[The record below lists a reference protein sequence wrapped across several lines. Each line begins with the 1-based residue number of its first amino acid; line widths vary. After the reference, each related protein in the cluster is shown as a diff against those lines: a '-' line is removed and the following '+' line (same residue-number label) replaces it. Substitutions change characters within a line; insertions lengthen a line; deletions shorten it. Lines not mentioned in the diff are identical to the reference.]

1 MAFRSFGLSCGLF
14 GWGLVVPIGLLIP
27 GLSATAVPL
36 SDPNAGQIQIP
47 KVSLPDDVGA
57 AVLRQVANRTGRALY
72 NFRIADSQ
80 PKVWPDGCL
89 GLGKPDMV
97 CAQMLTHGWQ
107 VIATDGQQ
115 SWNYRTNITGSLLT
129 LEPTPVKV
137 APRAGAVPLPPY
149 ALPPRRPIAVGAS
162 RPPLRPVVA
171 SPPGATGISTAPAP
185 ESRQQASAQVQSVNG
200 RVTLVFVNKTNAA
213 ITYQAVDD
221 TNMRSLP
228 GKSTVSLQSL
238 VLPAT
243 VTFRR
248 QDGGLLNATPRPSE
262 QPGQLIVTLDAA
274 LDLSLDRTTL
284 SIESN
289 GAVFLN

>member
-1 MAFRSFGLSCGLF
+1 MVL
-14 GWGLVVPIGLLIP
+14 PIGLLVS
-27 GLSATAVPL
+27 GLSAALGTIGPVAAVPL

-47 KVSLPDDVGA
+47 QVSLPDEIGA
-57 AVLRQVANRTGRALY
+57 AVLRQVANRTGRPLY

-137 APRAGAVPLPPY
+137 APRPRGALPLPP
-149 ALPPRRPIAVGAS
+149 RPLAVGAN
-162 RPPLRPVVA
+162 RPLRPVVA
-171 SPPGATGISTAPAP
+171 APPGATGISTAPAP
-185 ESRQQASAQVQSVNG
+185 ESRQQASAQVQAVNG
-200 RVTLVFVNKTNAA
+200 RVTLVFVNKTNAT

-221 TNMRSLP
+221 MNSRSLP
-228 GKSTVSLQSL
+228 GKSTVSLQRL

-262 QPGQLIVTLDAA
+262 QPGQLVVTLDAA

>member
-1 MAFRSFGLSCGLF
+1 
-14 GWGLVVPIGLLIP
+14 
-27 GLSATAVPL
+27 
-36 SDPNAGQIQIP
+36 
-47 KVSLPDDVGA
+47 
-57 AVLRQVANRTGRALY
+57 VLRQVANSTGRPLY

-80 PKVWPDGCL
+80 PKIWSDGCL

-129 LEPTPVKV
+129 LEPTPLKV
-137 APRAGAVPLPPY
+137 TPRAGAVPLPP
-149 ALPPRRPIAVGAS
+149 APLPPRIPAVGAS
-162 RPPLRPVVA
+162 RPLRPVVA
-171 SPPGATGISTAPAP
+171 APPGALGISTAPAP
-185 ESRQQASAQVQSVNG
+185 ESRQQASAQVQAVKG
-200 RVTLVFVNKTNAA
+200 RVTLVFVNKTNAT

-221 TNMRSLP
+221 THSRSLP